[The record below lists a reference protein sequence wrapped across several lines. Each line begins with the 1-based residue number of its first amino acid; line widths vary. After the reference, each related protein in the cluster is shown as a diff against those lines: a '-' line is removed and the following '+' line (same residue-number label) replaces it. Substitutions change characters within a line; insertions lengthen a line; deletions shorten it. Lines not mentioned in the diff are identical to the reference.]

1 MGKIIDMQVDGQACK
16 FELSSGK
23 LMKPDGTLLRRLESR
38 DEDRGETL
46 EALSSYAKRH
56 GESQY
61 SRNLRMGGSDDRIIR
76 LDLQPGDVHIPSA
89 MPDFAGGYKLADGVA
104 DVVLPVIPVTKPIDK
119 YNVWDAKDA
128 FQLPDQSENTPGG
141 AIIEITPRLS
151 NSSYTSVERAFGS
164 FVTTQVTE
172 AADTPLKPLQAAV
185 RRCMRAATLSREYR
199 AQNLL
204 RTVANWTIGG
214 VAGYVSQLTSDK
226 KWNGG
231 SNSDPVAD
239 IHAMQEASFMDIT
252 RLIFSEQGMHSFV
265 RNLTVRGY
273 HFAKPDVGSIPS
285 MDQLSSA
292 LGIPPITV
300 AKMKYMS
307 TSLSALTYMWGG
319 DLVGIHEP
327 EVNPPTDQEDIAT
340 AYTMRWNG
348 GSTPDGTYR
357 GGYLVRTYFDPKR
370 GGRGGTMTVVVH
382 QDAEIITSQL
392 VGGLVT
398 GIVQ

>member
-23 LMKPDGTLLRRLESR
+23 LMKPDGTLIRKLESR
-38 DEDRGETL
+38 DEDGETL

-56 GESQY
+56 GEAQY
-61 SRNLRMGGSDDRIIR
+61 SRNLRMGASDDRIIR

-89 MPDFAGGYKLADGVA
+89 MPNFAGGYKLAEGVA
-104 DVVLPVIPVTKPIDK
+104 DVVAPIIPVNKPIDK
-119 YNVWDAKDA
+119 YNVWDSKDA
-128 FQLPDQSENTPGG
+128 FQLPDQSENVPGG
-141 AIIEITPRLS
+141 AITEISPRLS
-151 NSSYTSVERAFGS
+151 NTSYTSVERAYGT
-164 FVTTQVTE
+164 FVTTQVVE

-185 RRCMRAATLSREYR
+185 RRCMRAAAISREYR
-199 AQNLL
+199 VQSLL
-204 RTVANWTIGG
+204 RTTANWTVSG
-214 VAGYVSQLTSDK
+214 VAGYVKALNATSN
-226 KWNGG
+226 WNGG
-231 SNSDPVAD
+231 ANSDPVAD

-252 RLIFSEQGMHSFV
+252 RLIMSETGMHAFV

-273 HFAKPDVGSIPS
+273 TFAKQDVGAIPN
-285 MDQLSSA
+285 MDQLASA

-307 TSLSALTYMWGG
+307 TSFSSLTYMWGG
-319 DLVGIHEP
+319 DLVGVHEP
-327 EVNPPTDQEDIAT
+327 EQNPPTDQEDIAT
-340 AYTMRWNG
+340 SYTMRWNG

-357 GGYLVRTYFDPKR
+357 GGYLVRTFFDPKR